1 MGFGL
6 DPLDRQMISI
16 LQQDGRA
23 SNVEIARQLG
33 VSEATVRK
41 RLDRLLAER
50 VVRITALPDAAK
62 IGLSTVTFINLDVD
76 LARLDQIADGLSQL
90 PEVRA
95 IYYTSGESDLIL
107 EAWFPSGDELLHFLT
122 RQVASIPGVRS
133 ATTSHVLRTLKD
145 SSTWVLPSPTPSRIL
160 LVDDD
165 PDFVAITQMT
175 LASAGFEVLSASCG
189 SEALALMRVNK
200 PDLVILDVMMSGVL
214 DGIQTAREIRSDS
227 RTQNVPIL
235 MVSSIT
241 NSAFAGLL
249 PKEET
254 LPADNFL
261 VKPID
266 SSLLV
271 AEAKR
276 LIRLKAT

>member
-1 MGFGL
+1 M
-6 DPLDRQMISI
+6 DRQMISI

-175 LASAGFEVLSASCG
+175 LTSAGFEVLSASCG
-189 SEALALMRVNK
+189 SEAMALMRVNK

-276 LIRLKAT
+276 LIRSKAT

>member
-1 MGFGL
+1 MKYDL
-6 DPLDRQMISI
+6 DSVDRQIIRI
-16 LQQDGRA
+16 LQQDGRVP
-23 SNVEIARQLG
+23 NVEIARRVG
-33 VSEATVRK
+33 MSEATIRK
-41 RLDRLLAER
+41 RLERLVTEGVIRIVAIPNAEQ
-50 VVRITALPDAAK
+50 V
-62 IGLSTVTFINLDVD
+62 GFSTVTFIALDVD
-76 LARLDQIADGLSQL
+76 LGHVKLIADQLACL

-95 IYYTSGESDLIL
+95 IHYTTGESDLIL
-107 EAWFPSGDELLHFLT
+107 EAWFPSSNDLLRFLT
-122 RQVASIPGVRS
+122 QHVASIPGIQRT
-133 ATTSHVLRTLKD
+133 ATSHVLRILKD
-145 SSTWVLPSPTPSRIL
+145 ASTWVLPSTTPPRIL
-160 LVDDD
+160 VVDDD
-165 PDFVAITQMT
+165 SDFVAITQMT
-175 LASAGFEVLSASCG
+175 LTSAGFEVHSASSG
-189 SEALALMRVNK
+189 REAMAFMRVNK

-241 NSAFAGLL
+241 DSAFAGLL

-261 VKPID
+261 IKPID

-276 LIRLKAT
+276 LSRSKAI

>member
-175 LASAGFEVLSASCG
+175 LTSAGFEVLSASCG

>member
-1 MGFGL
+1 M
-6 DPLDRQMISI
+6 
-16 LQQDGRA
+16 
-23 SNVEIARQLG
+23 EIARQLG

-76 LARLDQIADGLSQL
+76 LARLDQIADELSQL

-175 LASAGFEVLSASCG
+175 LTSAGFEVLSASCG
-189 SEALALMRVNK
+189 SEAMALMRVNK

-276 LIRLKAT
+276 LIRSKAT